1 MTGMT
6 RLLRAAIVA
15 VAVFSAGSV
24 ARAGAPVGAKPV
36 GTTPTVFVAIDAVTV
51 YGYTLYVSGV
61 VEGEAA
67 PSEWAA
73 SFSSS
78 SSTANV
84 EACQRMAL
92 LAMAKPGAYKLEL
105 SHQISAGSGVCRLV
119 RAQP

>member
-1 MTGMT
+1 MT

-15 VAVFSAGSV
+15 GAALTVGGVAD
-24 ARAGAPVGAKPV
+24 AGAPAGAKPV
-36 GTTPTVFVAIDAVTV
+36 GPTPTVFVAIDAVTV
-51 YGYTLYVSGV
+51 YAYTLYVNGV
-61 VEGEAA
+61 VEGESA
-67 PSEWAA
+67 PSEWGV
-73 SFSSS
+73 SFSST

-105 SHQISAGSGVCRLV
+105 SHQIYAGNGVCRLV